1 MTNTH
6 VAPLRS
12 TIVTHVTHLLLW
24 TIATLLP
31 LLWILTV
38 AILRRLWLIV
48 ATEGWAR
55 LTLAMLRPRW
65 LPLARELLLGTVTT
79 TSVLHLGMH
88 SERFAPW
95 SCSYGSSATMNLV
108 VGALS
113 PLLYQRQ
120 VVMTMLHLRP
130 GTVVTGS
137 LVHRLRSRP
146 L

>member
-1 MTNTH
+1 MTITL

-55 LTLAMLRPRW
+55 
-65 LPLARELLLGTVTT
+65 
-79 TSVLHLGMH
+79 
-88 SERFAPW
+88 
-95 SCSYGSSATMNLV
+95 
-108 VGALS
+108 
-113 PLLYQRQ
+113 
-120 VVMTMLHLRP
+120 
-130 GTVVTGS
+130 
-137 LVHRLRSRP
+137 
-146 L
+146 